1 MLVPISWLK
10 EYVDLKMP
18 VKQLAERITL
28 AGLEV
33 EGIQHAGE
41 WWDPETIV
49 VGQVVAV
56 RSHPN
61 ADRLVL
67 VDVDYGASQPD
78 QVVTGAPN
86 MFQNKGMQHLPVL
99 KVAFARDG

>member
-1 MLVPISWLK
+1 MLIPISWLK
-10 EYVDLKMP
+10 EYVDLNMP
-18 VKQLAERITL
+18 VRQLAERITL

-67 VDVDYGASQPD
+67 VDVDYGAPQRE

-86 MFQNKGMQHLPVL
+86 LFQY
-99 KVAFARDG
+99 

>member
-10 EYVDLKMP
+10 EYVDLNMP
-18 VKQLAERITL
+18 VKQLADRITL
-28 AGLEV
+28 AGLEG

-49 VGQVVAV
+49 VGRVIAV

-67 VDVDYGASQPD
+67 GDVDFGASRPE

-86 MFQNKGMQHLPVL
+86 WLQYKDLEKLPVL
-99 KVAFARDG
+99 

>member
-1 MLVPISWLK
+1 MLIPISWLK
-10 EYVDLKMP
+10 EYVDLNMP
-18 VKQLAERITL
+18 VRQLAERITL

-41 WWDPETIV
+41 WGGPETIV

-56 RSHPN
+56 RSHAN

-67 VDVDYGASQPD
+67 VGGDYGGHRPEE
-78 QVVTGAPN
+78 VVTGAPN
-86 MFQNKGMQHLPVL
+86 LFQLKELDKLPRL
-99 KVAFARDG
+99 TVAF